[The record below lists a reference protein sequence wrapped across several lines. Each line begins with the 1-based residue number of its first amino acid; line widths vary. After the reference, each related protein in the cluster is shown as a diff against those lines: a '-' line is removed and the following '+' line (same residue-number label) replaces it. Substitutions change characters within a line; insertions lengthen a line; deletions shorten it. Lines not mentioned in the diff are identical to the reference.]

1 MSAATL
7 TPLYGFLEGDTIGLL
22 ILAAE
27 TDSMAELAAKLQA
40 AAAVRVAPSGPVHV
54 EVRGARVADS
64 VTVTGARLG
73 ALDRFDVRRG
83 R

>member
-1 MSAATL
+1 MK
-7 TPLYGFLEGDTIGLL
+7 PLYGFLEGDTVGLVV
-22 ILAAE
+22 LAAE
-27 TDSMAELAAKLQA
+27 NDSMAELAAKLQA

-54 EVRGARVADS
+54 EVRGARVADD
-64 VTVTGARLG
+64 VTVSGARLA

>member
-1 MSAATL
+1 M
-7 TPLYGFLEGDTIGLL
+7 PLYGFLEGDVIGLL
-22 ILAAE
+22 ILASE
-27 TDSMAELAAKLQA
+27 RDSMAELAGKLQA

-54 EVRGARVADS
+54 EVRGRRVADG
-64 VTVTGARLG
+64 VTVASAGLA